1 MGGLI
6 GAKAGTS
13 EEVWWH
19 FRRRGD
25 GDPEE
30 STGSGAVAESPSG
43 NTDFILRAV
52 GSHQRLGSHRD
63 QWVSWGFQ
71 ELDAAELQ
79 AGIMEASVGAMRGRN
94 SAAGISLPLLTQWK
108 ACLVTGFLFCGCP
121 WWGARAASSSSEKL
135 RELSGTRPDLPL
147 APSVLSWTKGLYLW
161 SLTPVSQGLQLGPE
175 DFISMW
181 AVPWGWDWR

>member
-1 MGGLI
+1 MGPLL
-6 GAKAGTS
+6 KA
-13 EEVWWH
+13 H
-19 FRRRGD
+19 L
-25 GDPEE
+25 
-30 STGSGAVAESPSG
+30 G
-43 NTDFILRAV
+43 NTDFILGAV

-108 ACLVTGFLFCGCP
+108 TGFLFCGCP

-147 APSVLSWTKGLYLW
+147 APSVLSWTKEPYLW

-175 DFISMW
+175 DFKSMW
-181 AVPWGWDWR
+181 AVPSGWDWR